1 MPSSRLLRL
10 VPLLATI
17 SLAGCAPTISSD
29 CPPLRAYDAGFRA
42 RAAEELTLLPQAS
55 AIEEMLKD
63 YAVLRAQLRA
73 CRA

>member
-1 MPSSRLLRL
+1 MRSSRLLTTA
-10 VPLLATI
+10 PLLATI
-17 SLAGCAPTISSD
+17 LLAGCAPTISSD
-29 CPPLRAYDAGFRA
+29 CPPLRAYGADFRA
-42 RAAEELTLLPQAS
+42 RAVEELSLLPRGS